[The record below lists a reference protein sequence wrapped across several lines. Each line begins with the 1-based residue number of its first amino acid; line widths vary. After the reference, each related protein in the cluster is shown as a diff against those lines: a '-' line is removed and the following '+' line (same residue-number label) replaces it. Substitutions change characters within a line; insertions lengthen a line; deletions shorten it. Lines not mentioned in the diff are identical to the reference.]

1 MRWQLL
7 PLLVL
12 LACCS
17 ANTNRPLSEQDEL
30 VVFLLEEG
38 IGPSP
43 DPDWMTCISVDGK
56 DPQRMILD
64 AIKSDGITTFDVASS
79 CEFVADESGSYHVG
93 TKKKAMFVDVRI
105 LKILGYGK
113 YLVNTSMYHHGL
125 FGGSKELEIKKQGG
139 KWVLTKMHRM
149 SVS

>member
-1 MRWQLL
+1 MKRRLL
-7 PLLVL
+7 PLLVF

-17 ANTNRPLSEQDEL
+17 ANVNRPLSEQDEL
-30 VVFLLEEG
+30 AVFLLEEG

-56 DPQRMILD
+56 DPQRIILD
-64 AIKSDGITTFDVASS
+64 VIKSDGITKFDVASS
-79 CEFVADESGSYHVG
+79 CKFVADESGSYHVA

-105 LKILGYGK
+105 LKSFGGGK
-113 YLVNTSMYHHGL
+113 YLVSRSMYHHGF
-125 FGGSKELEIKKQGG
+125 FGGSNEFEIKKQGE
-139 KWVLTKMHRM
+139 KWVLTKMHWM